1 LTVAADTVVC
11 VHPYTADRTANVS
24 LRGVTFVTKKDL
36 IRSVSQDADVDQK
49 LVQVVVQK
57 TLDMVLDTI
66 AKEGR
71 AELRNFGVF
80 EVKQRAARKARNPRT
95 GEQVDVAEKHVVTFN
110 PRKAMQ
116 QRIENRKQQHDVPAS
131 KE

>member
-1 LTVAADTVVC
+1 M
-11 VHPYTADRTANVS
+11 
-24 LRGVTFVTKKDL
+24 TKKDL
-36 IRSVSQDADVDQK
+36 VRSVARYMDVDQK

-57 TLDMVLDTI
+57 TLDSILD
-66 AKEGR
+66 AVASEGR

-95 GEQVDVAEKHVVTFN
+95 GEQVDVAEKQVVMFT
-110 PRKAMQ
+110 PGKAMQ

-131 KE
+131 EE